1 MSPPT
6 ETKDEAK
13 DRVIEGRVTR
23 RSIQHL
29 PEHLKKEFLKEEVV
43 DRDPIIEEL
52 PEILFKGKLYYVTDF
67 EGCAM
72 ICDQI
77 IERIEKHPGVIV
89 PIGFDLEWP
98 FSFQTGPG
106 KTALAQLSVSENTC
120 HLLHIHGLDKLP
132 AGLVILL
139 SHPRV
144 KLVGV
149 NIKNDIWKLGRDFKE
164 FPAKKVVE
172 NNCIDCGPLA
182 NEIYKRSCRWSLER
196 LTAYIL
202 KKKISKDDKVRKSK
216 WHILPLSEE
225 QKTYAATDAYVS
237 LLLYL
242 TIQKKAK
249 ELTLEKEKNLMKSS
263 DLQEN

>member
-6 ETKDEAK
+6 GVKEETCNK
-13 DRVIEGRVTR
+13 VIGGRVTR

-29 PEHLKKEFLKEEVV
+29 PEHLKKEILKEEVV
-43 DRDPIIEEL
+43 DKDPIIEDL
-52 PEILFKGKLYYVTDF
+52 PEIVFKGKLYYVTDF

-77 IERIEKHPGVIV
+77 IQRIEQHPGVII

-98 FSFQTGPG
+98 FSFQTGSG
-106 KTALAQLSVSENTC
+106 KTALAQLCVSENTC
-120 HLLHIHGLDKLP
+120 HLLHIHSLDKLP
-132 AGLVILL
+132 AGLTILL
-139 SHPRV
+139 KHPRV

-164 FPAKKVVE
+164 FPAKQVVD

-182 NEIYKRSCRWSLER
+182 NQVYNRSCRWSLER

-249 ELTLEKEKNLMKSS
+249 ELALEKEHNVTKSS
-263 DLQEN
+263 NLQEN

>member
-1 MSPPT
+1 MSPT
-6 ETKDEAK
+6 IGAK
-13 DRVIEGRVTR
+13 DKPKDQVIEGRVTR
-23 RSIQHL
+23 SSIRHL
-29 PEHLKKEFLKEEVV
+29 PDNLKKEFLKEEEV
-43 DRDPIIEEL
+43 DKDPIIEDL
-52 PEILFKGKLYYVTDF
+52 PPILFTGKLYYVTDF

-72 ICDQI
+72 LCDQI
-77 IERIEKHPGVIV
+77 IERIEKHPDVIV

-98 FSFQTGPG
+98 FSFQTGSG
-106 KTALAQLSVSENTC
+106 KTALAQLCVSENTC

-132 AGLVILL
+132 KGLIVLL

-164 FPAKKVVE
+164 FPSKQVVD
-172 NNCIDCGPLA
+172 NNCIDCGPFA

-242 TIQKKAK
+242 TIQKKAR
-249 ELTLEKEKNLMKSS
+249 ELTLEKEKIPNP
-263 DLQEN
+263 QEN